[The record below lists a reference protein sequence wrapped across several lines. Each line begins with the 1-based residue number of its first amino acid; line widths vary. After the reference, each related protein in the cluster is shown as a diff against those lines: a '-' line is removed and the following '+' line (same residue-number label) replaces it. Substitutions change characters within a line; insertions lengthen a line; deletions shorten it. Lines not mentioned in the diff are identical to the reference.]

1 MTIGI
6 IGLGLIGGSIAK
18 AAKEKTGARILGCD
32 ISEPVVCK
40 ARLVGAIDEPL
51 SDENLAECEL
61 VIVALYPNDTVAYVI
76 EKAPLFRKGAVVV
89 DCGGVKRPVCEALRG
104 VARENGFCFV
114 GGHPMAGIEHSG
126 FEYSKKN
133 LFERASFIVTPY
145 PETGIEV
152 LETLKKFFLA
162 IGFSRFQISTPAEHD
177 KLIALTSQ
185 MAHVVSSAYVKSPN
199 ALRYKGFSAGSF
211 KDMTRVAKLN
221 ENMWTELF
229 LANSD
234 NLVGEIDSFIERM
247 TLYRQAIAQAD
258 AVKLRELLKEG
269 REIKQSLSEV

>member
-1 MTIGI
+1 
-6 IGLGLIGGSIAK
+6 
-18 AAKEKTGARILGCD
+18 
-32 ISEPVVCK
+32 
-40 ARLVGAIDEPL
+40 
-51 SDENLAECEL
+51 
-61 VIVALYPNDTVAYVI
+61 
-76 EKAPLFRKGAVVV
+76 
-89 DCGGVKRPVCEALRG
+89 
-104 VARENGFCFV
+104 
-114 GGHPMAGIEHSG
+114 
-126 FEYSKKN
+126 
-133 LFERASFIVTPY
+133 
-145 PETGIEV
+145 
-152 LETLKKFFLA
+152 
-162 IGFSRFQISTPAEHD
+162 
-177 KLIALTSQ
+177 

>member
-6 IGLGLIGGSIAK
+6 VGLGLIGGSIAK

-40 ARLVGAIDEPL
+40 ARLVGAIDEALNDTNL
-51 SDENLAECEL
+51 SECGL
-61 VIVALYPNDTVAYVI
+61 VIIALYPGDTVAYVTS
-76 EKAPLFRKGAVVV
+76 KAALFQKGGIVV
-89 DCGGVKRPVCEALRG
+89 DCGGVKRLVCEQLRG
-104 VARENGFCFV
+104 IAHDSGFYFV

-145 PETGIEV
+145 PETGIEI

-162 IGFSRFQISTPAEHD
+162 IGFGRFQISTPEEHD

-185 MAHVVSSAYVKSPN
+185 LAHVVSSAYVKSPN
-199 ALRYKGFSAGSF
+199 AVRYKGFSAGSF

-229 LANSD
+229 LENRD
-234 NLVGEIDSFIERM
+234 NLVGEIDTFIERM
-247 TLYRQAIAQAD
+247 QLYRDAIAAGDEQAL
-258 AVKLRELLKEG
+258 KLLLKEG